1 MKYQVIVA
9 GSVMGEHKDRQDALR
24 HLEQLKNSWLRMV
37 HPINVFYIREKA

>member
-1 MKYQVIVA
+1 MKYQVVVA